1 MKTHLLKTSQGI
13 ALEINGVVS
22 DCKLEFSEEVSKG
35 IGELWGI
42 WDVVDL
48 AVERTLEHNYESI
61 EQDSAS
67 ILGFKDGFN
76 KYQLLNKEKLFTMED
91 MEKAI
96 DFGLSKQ
103 YYVSADSF
111 NSIREGFVS
120 SLLPERVECTVE
132 MEENQCDGCKANLP
146 LIGNVHQ
153 CSYPTG
159 NISCQKEKYNRP
171 KITDG
176 KYRVLTLIKN

>member
-42 WDVVDL
+42 FDVEKL
-48 AVERTLEHNYESI
+48 ACSYANYPYPLPYGYTGAAN
-61 EQDSAS
+61 DFKN
-67 ILGFKDGFN
+67 GF
-76 KYQLLNKEKLFTMED
+76 QAAQRLNKEKLFTMED

-96 DFGLSKQ
+96 DLYRELGLNVDKTLIEN
-103 YYVSADSF
+103 VINLKND
-111 NSIREGFVS
+111 IIS
-120 SLLPERVECTVE
+120 SLRPDRVECTVE
-132 MEENQCDGCKANLP
+132 MEEINTPFGSGLQ
-146 LIGNVHQ
+146 
-153 CSYPTG
+153 
-159 NISCQKEKYNRP
+159 P

-176 KYRVLTLIKN
+176 KIKVLTLIK

>member
-1 MKTHLLKTSQGI
+1 MKTHLLKTEQGI
-13 ALEINGVVS
+13 ALEIDGVVS

-96 DFGLSKQ
+96 DLYRELGLNVDKTLIEN
-103 YYVSADSF
+103 VINLKND
-111 NSIREGFVS
+111 IIS
-120 SLLPERVECTVE
+120 SLRPDRVECTVE
-132 MEENQCDGCKANLP
+132 MEEINTPFGSGLQ
-146 LIGNVHQ
+146 
-153 CSYPTG
+153 
-159 NISCQKEKYNRP
+159 P

-176 KYRVLTLIKN
+176 KIKVLTLIK

>member
-42 WDVVDL
+42 FDVEKL
-48 AVERTLEHNYESI
+48 ACSYANYPYPLPYGYTGAAN
-61 EQDSAS
+61 DFKN
-67 ILGFKDGFN
+67 GF
-76 KYQLLNKEKLFTMED
+76 QAAQRLNKEKLFTMED

-132 MEENQCDGCKANLP
+132 MEEINTPFGSGLQ
-146 LIGNVHQ
+146 
-153 CSYPTG
+153 
-159 NISCQKEKYNRP
+159 P

-176 KYRVLTLIKN
+176 KIKVLTLIK

>member
-13 ALEINGVVS
+13 ALKIDGVVS

-42 WDVVDL
+42 FDVEKL
-48 AVERTLEHNYESI
+48 ACSYANYPYPLPYGYTGAAN
-61 EQDSAS
+61 DFKN
-67 ILGFKDGFN
+67 GF
-76 KYQLLNKEKLFTMED
+76 QAAQRLNKEKLFTRED
-91 MEKAI
+91 MLKAI
-96 DFGLSKQ
+96 EFGEEREQSV
-103 YYVSADSF
+103 YWADPVIKTTDNEF
-111 NSIREGFVS
+111 LS
-120 SLLPERVECTVE
+120 SLLPDRVECTVE

-159 NISCQKEKYNRP
+159 NIS
-171 KITDG
+171 
-176 KYRVLTLIKN
+176 